1 METSVDNLRLILGL
15 KLKNL
20 RHERGASLKEV
31 AQRAGV
37 SISYLSEIEKGKKY
51 PKTGKLIDLARAL
64 GVPFDDLVSQ
74 RVDASLGP
82 LKQAIASPFVQ
93 EFPFQLFGVKTQDL
107 VSLMASMP
115 DKAGALIRTF
125 ADISRN
131 YDVRVEHVLFAA
143 LRSYQQLHGNHFP
156 DLEARAAEVRA
167 AKGWD
172 DGPLLADTLRAEL
185 ERTYGY
191 AIDADTLARHPDLS
205 GFRSVFVAEGGRGG
219 GPKLLINGNLLPS
232 QRAFVYAREIGF
244 EVLGVDDR
252 PETSSWLEV
261 TSFEQVLGNFRASYF
276 AGALLISRAALDRDL
291 GAFFKQAR
299 WDEAAFLAAFDRYH
313 ATPEMFFYR
322 LSQLIPADF
331 GLREFYFMRFNNPR
345 GTDRYG
351 LTKVLNLSGV
361 PVPHGFRRDE
371 HYCRRWPSMGA
382 LRALDAQ
389 QKKGNGGPVVRVQR
403 SRFIDQPAPAKAEDA
418 TFFEIALARPLA
430 LTEGTNTAVVLGL
443 LADERFKRTVRFWND
458 PAVPTVDVNLTCE
471 RCPLPPDVCEVRAA
485 PPTVLDERAR
495 QARREAA
502 LAELGVSLG

>member
-20 RHERGASLKEV
+20 RHERGASLKEI
-31 AQRAGV
+31 AERAGV

-51 PKTGKLIDLARAL
+51 PKTDKLIDLARAL
-64 GVPFDDLVSQ
+64 DVSFDDLVSQ
-74 RVDASLGP
+74 RVDASLDP

-93 EFPFQLFGVKTQDL
+93 EFPFQLFGVETQDL

-115 DKAGALIRTF
+115 DKAGAFIRTF

-131 YDVRVEHVLFAA
+131 YDVRVEHFLFAA

-156 DLEARAAEVRA
+156 ELEEQATAYRS

-172 DGPLLADTLRAEL
+172 DGPIVADTLRAVL
-185 ERTYGY
+185 EEEYEYT
-191 AIDADTLARHPDLS
+191 IDTETLPGHPDLS

-232 QRAFVYAREIGF
+232 QQAFIYAREIGF
-244 EVLGVDDR
+244 EVLGVEDR
-252 PETSSWLEV
+252 PETSSWLKV

-276 AGALLISRAALDRDL
+276 AGALLISRTALDRDL
-291 GAFFKQAR
+291 KAFFQQAR

-345 GTDRYG
+345 GTNRYV
-351 LTKVLNLSGV
+351 LTKVLNLSDV

-371 HYCRRWPSMGA
+371 HYCRRWPSMAA
-382 LRALDAQ
+382 LRALDAKQ
-389 QKKGNGGPVVRVQR
+389 SADSDDGPVVRVQR
-403 SRFIDQPAPAKAEDA
+403 SHFIDNDA

-443 LADERFKRTVRFWND
+443 LTDERFKRTVRFWND
-458 PAVPTVDVNLTCE
+458 PAIPTLDVNLTCE
-471 RCPLPPDVCEVRAA
+471 RCPLPPDVCHVRAA

-502 LAELGVSLG
+502 LAGLGVTLD